1 MNYIKSTMETTAEH
15 CCECEK
21 LRAGLIK
28 VQHDYDWLKRQLFG
42 QKSERFISNDQ
53 QMALDLG
60 ITPAEVTSKKTET
73 VTYERTT
80 TEKKKSGHSR
90 ETMPT
95 HLPFE
100 DVDIYPDEDIEGLKE
115 ISTEIS
121 WEYLYEPGSLK
132 IRRFLRHKYARPLSD
147 GVVIGALPARP
158 IEKGNFSPEFMS
170 TVTINKYVYHIPLW
184 RQIKKFNDE
193 YKVVFS
199 ESTFCDIIAKTAF
212 WLEAAYRIFKED
224 ILNASYLQ
232 VDETKIPV
240 LIKSKK
246 GKAHK
251 GFYWV
256 YYDPLR
262 KIVLFE
268 YCYSRKK
275 EHPFEFL
282 HDFKGTLQVDGY
294 AGYNQVLDKEDV
306 VWAACMDHVRRKF
319 EKALSYDKQRAQYA
333 LETMREW
340 YEREAD
346 ARKSQHTFDQRRAMR
361 QEHIAGSMTSFK
373 AWCFEQ
379 VKQDRPES
387 PIRKA
392 SEYALGQW
400 DGFNAYLT
408 DGRIEISNI
417 RVENLIRPVAIGRK
431 NYMFKGS
438 EAAAQRGAIIYS
450 IVATAQ
456 LHGKNPREY
465 VKELLEKLPAAKAHK
480 IRSFLPYQNNQ

>member
-1 MNYIKSTMETTAEH
+1 METTHDH
-15 CCECEK
+15 CLECDK
-21 LRAGLIK
+21 LRAELIK
-28 VQHDYDWLKRQLFG
+28 IRHDYDWLKRQLFG
-42 QKSERFISNDQ
+42 QKSERFISSEQ
-53 QMALDLG
+53 QMMLDLG
-60 ITPAEVTSKKTET
+60 VTPSEVIPKTQTIT
-73 VTYERTT
+73 YDRTT
-80 TEKKKSGHSR
+80 TVEKKKGHAR

-100 DVDIYPDEDIEGLKE
+100 DVEIKPDEDVEGLE
-115 ISTEIS
+115 IIDTEIS
-121 WEYLYEPGSLK
+121 WEYLYTPGSLK
-132 IRRFLRHKYARPLSD
+132 VRRFLRHKYARVDQD
-147 GVVIGALPARP
+147 GVVIGKLPPRP

-170 TVTINKYVYHIPLW
+170 AVTIDKYVYHIPLW

-212 WLEAAYRIFKED
+212 WLDAVYQIFKDD
-224 ILNASYLQ
+224 ILHAPYLQ
-232 VDETKIPV
+232 VDETTIPV

-251 GFYWV
+251 GYYWV

-282 HDFKGTLQVDGY
+282 RNFKGTLQVDGY
-294 AGYNQVLDKEDV
+294 SGYNQLLDRKDI

-319 EKALSYDKQRAQYA
+319 EKALSYDRKRAEYA
-333 LETMREW
+333 LEVMKQW
-340 YEREAD
+340 YEHEAL
-346 ARKSQHTFDQRRAMR
+346 ARKLQHSFAQRLAMR
-361 QEHIAGSMTSFK
+361 RKDIAGPMASFK

-379 VKQDRPES
+379 ARLDRPES

-392 SEYALGQW
+392 CEYALGQW
-400 DGFNAYLT
+400 NGFDAYLS
-408 DGRIEISNI
+408 DGRVEISNI
-417 RVENLIRPVAIGRK
+417 RVENMIRPVAIGRK

-438 EAAAQRGAIIYS
+438 EAAAQRGAVIYS
-450 IVATAQ
+450 ITATAQ

-465 VKELLEKLPAAKAHK
+465 VKELLEKLPATQAHQ

>member
-1 MNYIKSTMETTAEH
+1 MNTSLCH
-15 CCECEK
+15 CPECEK
-21 LRAGLIK
+21 LRAELIK
-28 VQHDYDWLKRQLFG
+28 VTHDYEWLKRQLFG
-42 QKSERFISNDQ
+42 QKSERYIPNDQ
-53 QMALDLG
+53 QTALDLG
-60 ITPAEVTSKKTET
+60 VTPAEVTSRTQT
-73 VTYERTT
+73 ITYDRTT
-80 TEKKKSGHSR
+80 TQKKKGHAR

-100 DVDIYPDEDIEGLKE
+100 NMEVNPEENIDGCEKIG
-115 ISTEIS
+115 TEIT
-121 WEYLYEPGSLK
+121 WEYLYTPGSLK
-132 IRRFLRHKYARPLSD
+132 IRRFLRHKYARPDHD
-147 GVVIGALPARP
+147 GVLMGKLPARP
-158 IEKGNFSPEFMS
+158 IDKGNFSPEFMAS
-170 TVTINKYVYHIPLW
+170 VTIDKFVYHIPLW

-193 YKVVFS
+193 YKVVFA

-212 WLEAAYRIFKED
+212 WLEPVYQIFKDD
-224 ILNASYLQ
+224 ILHAQYLQ
-232 VDETKIPV
+232 VDETTIPV
-240 LIKSKK
+240 LIKQKK

-251 GFYWV
+251 GYYWV

-282 HDFKGTLQVDGY
+282 RDFKGTMQVDGY
-294 AGYNQVLDKEDV
+294 AGYNQVLDRSDI

-333 LETMREW
+333 LEVMKPW
-340 YEREAD
+340 YEQEAV
-346 ARKSQHTFDQRRAMR
+346 ARQQHHPFEQRLESR
-361 QEHIAGSMTSFK
+361 QENIAQEMASFK
-373 AWCFEQ
+373 EWCFEQ
-379 VKQDRPES
+379 VREDRPES

-392 SEYALGQW
+392 CEYAIGQW
-400 DGFNAYLT
+400 DGFNAYLN
-408 DGRIEISNI
+408 DGKVEISNI

-450 IVATAQ
+450 IVATAY

-465 VKELLEKLPAAKAHK
+465 VKELLEKLPAAKAHE
-480 IRSFLPYQNNQ
+480 IRSFLPY